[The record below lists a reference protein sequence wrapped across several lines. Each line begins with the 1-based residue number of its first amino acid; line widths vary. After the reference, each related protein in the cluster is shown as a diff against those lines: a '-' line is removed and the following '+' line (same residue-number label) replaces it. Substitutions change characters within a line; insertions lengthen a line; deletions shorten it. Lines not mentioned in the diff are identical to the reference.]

1 MSHRLFH
8 HCLGLAW
15 GIAALAVMPVLA
27 ESSPREQ
34 YLQAQ
39 TALAKNDWVTFD
51 RLADGLADY
60 PLHPYLLIARQAKS
74 LKTADARDVRDLLNR
89 YSSLP
94 PAYRLRRS
102 WLRQLGSA
110 ERWADFLADYRDQ
123 RDTKLQCQ
131 FARAKLSVHGSVDFD
146 DALWL
151 VGRSQPDACDPVFR
165 HWKSRG
171 LLTPDQYHARAVLAA
186 RSGQSDLASFLSRG
200 LGGAEQTEVKRWTA
214 LTDNPGKALA
224 AATGWPDAPEH
235 RRMVLSTLD
244 RIKSRNNS
252 LALSVWPSLNS
263 HFSFS
268 ADQVASVDRNLAL
281 FYATDF
287 PSDAQQK
294 LSNLTLQDGQ
304 IVEWRA
310 RVAIKQADWS
320 ALLAALDDLP
330 AETAARDRWQ
340 YWRARGLEASGQTEK
355 ANGLFDALANKAN
368 FFGFAA
374 ADRRKQPYALC
385 PQPRDPDPAVLTEL
399 MSRPAMQRALE
410 LHALEQWRDGRS
422 EWNQATRGLSR
433 EQRRQAA
440 VLADSSGWFERSI
453 LTLADTGHTTHY
465 ALRFPLAWHSE
476 VTANAARFGL
486 NASLVYG
493 VMRSESAMVV
503 DAISGADARGLM
515 QLTPQTGLEV
525 ARSLSEKNPGRSG
538 LLRQDVNL
546 RLGSAYLAS
555 LFERYQHPLKVM
567 AAYNAGPDAVRRWE
581 ALDLP
586 DEPDRWIESLPY
598 YETRDYLMRVLAF
611 TTLYDWRREGKMIPL
626 AQRMPA
632 LNTRPG
638 VTDFGQRGSVVP
650 RCPS

>member
-1 MSHRLFH
+1 MILRRLIES
-8 HCLGLAW
+8 LALSLVM
-15 GIAALAVMPVLA
+15 AAPVLA

-34 YLQAQ
+34 YRQAQ
-39 TALAKNDWVTFD
+39 AALAKNDWDAFD
-51 RLADGLADY
+51 RLTQELSDY

-74 LKTADARDVRDLLNR
+74 LKTAGARDVRDLLDR
-89 YSSLP
+89 YPTLP
-94 PAYRLRRS
+94 PAYRLRRN
-102 WLRQLGSA
+102 WLRHLGSA
-110 ERWADFLADYRDQ
+110 GRWADFLADYRDQ

-131 FARAKLSVHGSVDFD
+131 RARAQLSVHGSVDFD
-146 DALWL
+146 ETLWL
-151 VGRSQPDACDPVFR
+151 AGRSQPDACDPVFR

-171 LLTPDQYHARAVLAA
+171 VLTPDRFHARAILAA
-186 RSGQSDLASFLSRG
+186 RSGESTLASFLSRG
-200 LGGAEQTEVKRWTA
+200 LSSGHQTEVKRWAA
-214 LTDNPGKALA
+214 LADNPGKALA
-224 AATGWPDAPEH
+224 GATRWPDAPVY
-235 RRMVLSTLD
+235 RSMVLSTMD

-252 LALSVWPSLNS
+252 LALSAWPTLKD

-268 ADQVASVDRNLAL
+268 ADEVAGVDRNLAL

-287 PSDAQQK
+287 PSDAQRK
-294 LSNLTLQDGQ
+294 LSGLKLQDGQ

-310 RVAIKQADWS
+310 RVAIKQGDWS

-330 AETAARDRWQ
+330 LETGSRDRWQ
-340 YWRARGLEASGQTEK
+340 YWRARGLEASGQKEK
-355 ANGLFDALANKAN
+355 AQGLFDALADKAN

-374 ADRRKQPYALC
+374 ADRLNQPYALC
-385 PQPRDPDPAVLTEL
+385 PAPRDPDPAVLTEL

-410 LHALEQWRDGRS
+410 LHALEQWRDARS

-453 LTLADTGHTTHY
+453 LTLADTGHTTRY
-465 ALRFPLAWHSE
+465 ALRFPLAWHAE
-476 VTANAARFGL
+476 VTTNAARFGL

-493 VMRSESAMVV
+493 VMRSESALVV
-503 DAISGADARGLM
+503 DAVSGAGARGLM

-525 ARSLSEKNPGRSG
+525 ARSLGEPNPGRSG
-538 LLRQDVNL
+538 LLKQDVNL

-555 LFERYQHPLKVM
+555 LFERYEHPLKVM

-581 ALDLP
+581 AMDLP